1 VADPV
6 PPPTLVL
13 ASGSPRRLELLA
25 TLGLHPV
32 VRPPNVDEAR
42 HPDEGPGRYVTRLA
56 ALKAGASVEP
66 GEVALGA
73 DTVVVL
79 GHRVLGKPGGP
90 ADAAATLALLSDGTH
105 QVLTAQAVI
114 SRAGDGDLSE
124 PRGALSATKVTFRPL
139 SRAEIDSYV
148 ATGEPMDKAG
158 AYAIQGGG
166 GAFVDHIEGRRDT
179 VIGLDLASTRRLLRM
194 AGVTVPCHPESPE
207 GLAATPAE

>member
-1 VADPV
+1 M
-6 PPPTLVL
+6 
-13 ASGSPRRLELLA
+13 
-25 TLGLHPV
+25 
-32 VRPPNVDEAR
+32 
-42 HPDEGPGRYVTRLA
+42 
-56 ALKAGASVEP
+56 
-66 GEVALGA
+66 
-73 DTVVVL
+73 
-79 GHRVLGKPGGP
+79 
-90 ADAAATLALLSDGTH
+90 
-105 QVLTAQAVI
+105 
-114 SRAGDGDLSE
+114 
-124 PRGALSATKVTFRPL
+124 SATKVTFRPL

>member
-1 VADPV
+1 MFYFFFN
-6 PPPTLVL
+6 
-13 ASGSPRRLELLA
+13 S
-25 TLGLHPV
+25 
-32 VRPPNVDEAR
+32 
-42 HPDEGPGRYVTRLA
+42 
-56 ALKAGASVEP
+56 
-66 GEVALGA
+66 
-73 DTVVVL
+73 
-79 GHRVLGKPGGP
+79 
-90 ADAAATLALLSDGTH
+90 
-105 QVLTAQAVI
+105 
-114 SRAGDGDLSE
+114 
-124 PRGALSATKVTFRPL
+124 PL